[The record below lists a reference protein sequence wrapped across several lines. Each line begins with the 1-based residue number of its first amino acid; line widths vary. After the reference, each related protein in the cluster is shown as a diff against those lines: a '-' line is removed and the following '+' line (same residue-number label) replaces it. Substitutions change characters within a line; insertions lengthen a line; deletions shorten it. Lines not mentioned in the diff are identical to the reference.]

1 MFCQVEAGI
10 FKVVW
15 AGLWLVPVAPSFSCK
30 STSPL
35 AVATA
40 SKMLK
45 SPPSRFTGLDWPS
58 LLARRA
64 TGRETELWAVAPEAA
79 APEIWAAWA
88 TPAGPLTELV
98 TEAPAS
104 GVMKPH
110 SATVVSAAIRR
121 SQGSLRRCGVESE
134 KRPRPAA
141 TRITE
146 GEELVA
152 PWVGTEEGPAACNH
166 ANMAVFLVD
175 IDYHY
180 PLSVA
185 TLFSPHK
192 RAAPQQ
198 SARPTSAT
206 PRTTN
211 ETPGTTNETAGDR

>member
-58 LLARRA
+58 LLAK
-64 TGRETELWAVAPEAA
+64 LAA

-88 TPAGPLTELV
+88 APAGPLAELV

-152 PWVGTEEGPAACNH
+152 PWVGTEEGPTACNH

-185 TLFSPHK
+185 ILFSPHK

-198 SARPTSAT
+198 SARTTSAT

-211 ETPGTTNETAGDR
+211 ETPRTTNETAGDR

>member
-58 LLARRA
+58 LLARLA
-64 TGRETELWAVAPEAA
+64 AGPET
-79 APEIWAAWA
+79 WAAWA
-88 TPAGPLTELV
+88 APAGPLAELV

-198 SARPTSAT
+198 SARTTSAP

-211 ETPGTTNETAGDR
+211 ATAGDR

>member
-1 MFCQVEAGI
+1 M
-10 FKVVW
+10 VW

-58 LLARRA
+58 LLAKLA
-64 TGRETELWAVAPEAA
+64 AGPET
-79 APEIWAAWA
+79 WAAWA
-88 TPAGPLTELV
+88 APAGPLAELV

-180 PLSVA
+180 LLSVA
-185 TLFSPHK
+185 ILFSPHK

-198 SARPTSAT
+198 SARTTSAT
-206 PRTTN
+206 PKN
-211 ETPGTTNETAGDR
+211 H

>member
-1 MFCQVEAGI
+1 M
-10 FKVVW
+10 VW

-58 LLARRA
+58 LLAKLA
-64 TGRETELWAVAPEAA
+64 AGRETELWAAA
-79 APEIWAAWA
+79 
-88 TPAGPLTELV
+88 AGPLAELV

-110 SATVVSAAIRR
+110 SATVVSAAMRR
-121 SQGSLRRCGVESE
+121 SQGSLRRCGVEPE

-141 TRITE
+141 TRHE
-146 GEELVA
+146 AKWEELAA
-152 PWVGTEEGPAACNH
+152 PRVGVEEGSAACNH
-166 ANMAVFLVD
+166 ENMAVFLVD

-198 SARPTSAT
+198 SA
-206 PRTTN
+206 
-211 ETPGTTNETAGDR
+211 GTTSTTARDR

>member
-1 MFCQVEAGI
+1 MTPWAAG
-10 FKVVW
+10 
-15 AGLWLVPVAPSFSCK
+15 P
-30 STSPL
+30 
-35 AVATA
+35 
-40 SKMLK
+40 
-45 SPPSRFTGLDWPS
+45 
-58 LLARRA
+58 
-64 TGRETELWAVAPEAA
+64 ET
-79 APEIWAAWA
+79 WAAWA
-88 TPAGPLTELV
+88 APAGPLAELV

-180 PLSVA
+180 LLSVA

-211 ETPGTTNETAGDR
+211 ETPRTTNETPGTTNETPGTTNETAGDR